1 MEGRGAH
8 IVMAYILMAHVRMAH
23 TVMAHT
29 VMAHTVMAHMVMAH
43 IVMAHVRHSRNQ
55 GPQGR
60 EGLRQMEVRGAHFSY
75 HHDLR
80 HGYNNKYVAAAGR
93 NAAIGS
99 PRP

>member
-23 TVMAHT
+23 TVMAH
-29 VMAHTVMAHMVMAH
+29 
-43 IVMAHVRHSRNQ
+43 IVMAYVRHSRNQ
-55 GPQGR
+55 GPKGR